1 MLIIV
6 SLDGPDFCGKTT
18 VTNLL
23 VEFFKSKPNL
33 TVLKTRLPSDFITGI
48 FPKILRNS
56 KEEISSKV
64 FALAYACDHLYH
76 YEKFIKPLEERPE
89 NILVLQERS
98 LLSTY
103 IYQSLIGK
111 VDLNWIREL
120 NKFDKNLPNL
130 TLILK
135 VEEQELLRRK
145 QVGRREYD
153 KFEVDE
159 FLKKQIEIYY
169 NLPPELKKE
178 FNVVYVD
185 ANKEVLEV
193 AKECEKIIKEKF
205 PFLGKE

>member
-6 SLDGPDFCGKTT
+6 SIDGPDFCGKTT
-18 VTNLL
+18 ITNLL
-23 VEFFKSKPNL
+23 VELLKSKPNF

-76 YEKFIKPLEERPE
+76 YEKFIKPLERRDE

-98 LLSTY
+98 LLTTY
-103 IYQSLIGK
+103 IYQSLLGN
-111 VDLNWIREL
+111 VDLNWLKEI
-120 NKFDKNLPNL
+120 NKFDKNIPHL

-135 VEEQELLRRK
+135 VKEEELFKRK
-145 QVGRREYD
+145 QVGNREYD
-153 KFEVDE
+153 RFEVDE
-159 FLKKQIEIYY
+159 FLKKQIKVYY
-169 NLPPELKKE
+169 NLPEELKKE

-185 ANKEVLEV
+185 ANKDALEV

-205 PFLGKE
+205 HFIS

>member
-6 SLDGPDFCGKTT
+6 SIDGPDFCGKTT
-18 VTNLL
+18 ITNLL
-23 VEFFKSKPNL
+23 VELLKSKPNL
-33 TVLKTRLPSDFITGI
+33 TILKTRLPSDFITGI

-76 YEKFIKPLEERPE
+76 YEKFIKPLEKRSE

-98 LLSTY
+98 LLTTY
-103 IYQSLIGK
+103 IYQSLLGN
-111 VDLNWIREL
+111 VDLNWLKEI
-120 NKFDKNLPNL
+120 NKFDKNIPHL

-135 VEEQELLRRK
+135 VEEEELFKRK
-145 QVGRREYD
+145 RVGNREYD
-153 KFEVDE
+153 RFEVDE
-159 FLKKQIEIYY
+159 FLKKQIEVYY
-169 NLPPELKKE
+169 NLPEELKKE

-185 ANKEVLEV
+185 ANKDALEV

-205 PFLGKE
+205 HFIS